1 MAPWLPHKAM
11 LKCNLASSIK
21 KKKKVL
27 QLVNRVC
34 LILRNTAHVHCFD
47 RCIGSWLLSHWTVWL
62 CFKQSSEI
70 CIFSFPRFVFTLHYC
85 KVGQRCGGNT
95 AICKG
100 TRSGFH
106 SDTQSFDR
114 QQISRLF
121 ILVVWSLS
129 VHTANKLLRGSNE
142 TKLKPSDLTWS
153 VHICGTPSP
162 LYWNISTCEK
172 TTRLQSSSKHAIL
185 FLPELQ

>member
-1 MAPWLPHKAM
+1 M
-11 LKCNLASSIK
+11 
-21 KKKKVL
+21 
-27 QLVNRVC
+27 VNRVC

-47 RCIGSWLLSHWTVWL
+47 RCIGSWSLSHRTVWL
-62 CFKQSSEI
+62 CFNQSSEI

-142 TKLKPSDLTWS
+142 TKLKPSDLTCS